1 VVAAPV
7 AAEDNKR
14 VVERLWAAL
23 YRKDWDGV
31 AACLADDAF
40 YEDVPAPDAG
50 ARGPAHIVRRLRIGL
65 DHVER
70 FEHEHHRL
78 VAEGDSVIFEHT
90 ETWHFATGESMRN
103 PFVTVHEV
111 AGGKVRLWR
120 DYWDMNTMMSQ
131 VPRWWIEAI
140 AKHSAAEFGGE

>member
-1 VVAAPV
+1 VVSAA
-7 AAEDNKR
+7 DNKR
-14 VVERLWAAL
+14 VVERLWGAL
-23 YRKDWDGV
+23 YRKDWG
-31 AACLADDAF
+31 ALLACLADDAF

-50 ARGPAHIVRRLRIGL
+50 ARGPANVVRRLRIGL

-70 FEHEHHRL
+70 FEHEHHRM

-111 AGGKVRLWR
+111 VDGKVRLWR

-131 VPRWWIEAI
+131 VPKWWMEAI
-140 AKHSAAEFGGE
+140 AKHAASEFGGE